1 MGRADMGTDA
11 SQRSSLH
18 EPRTAGM
25 VASGSHLGRGGAT
38 MNDIPMNEVG
48 RRLRE
53 IRAWR
58 GLSLETAAGLAGI
71 SFGYLGRLERGE
83 QTLTNRHTLEALA
96 QALRVA
102 PSEFTGR
109 PWEVPDGLGA
119 DVYAGVVAVE
129 EALDICQLG
138 DDPGTPV
145 REWPHI
151 QTDLT
156 QLEQFRGAGDYQA
169 IGRQAPALLME
180 LHAMYVRSPE
190 QRRPILTGMI
200 GSYFAMMV
208 MAKHLGVRG
217 LPLLA
222 AKAAQTC
229 AEELDSPEWRGA
241 AMWMRGNVTGA
252 LSRPQQYSR
261 AVTLADELTAGLDDP
276 RVLQAYGML
285 HLSASLAAA
294 VQSDRATAETHLD
307 EAAAVAGRMDSD
319 IGQFGRMWFG
329 RINVGIWRT
338 SIGLELGDGPRAI
351 EAVQGLD
358 VSAIPDPARL
368 AGFYA
373 EAGRVMLSEP
383 KSREEGLQLL
393 LKAEALSPQRVRS
406 DLFVREAVA
415 DQLRSARR
423 NAGGRN
429 LRGLAW
435 RLGVAPEAGTSSN

>member
-1 MGRADMGTDA
+1 
-11 SQRSSLH
+11 
-18 EPRTAGM
+18 
-25 VASGSHLGRGGAT
+25 
-38 MNDIPMNEVG
+38 MNDIPVNEVG

-58 GLSLETAAGLAGI
+58 GLSLETAAGLAGF

-83 QTLTNRHTLEALA
+83 QTLTNRRTLEALA

-129 EALDICQLG
+129 EALDICELG

-145 REWPHI
+145 REWALIHA
-151 QTDLT
+151 DLL
-156 QLEQFRGAGDYQA
+156 QLEHFRGTGDYQA

-180 LHAMYVRSPE
+180 LHTLYVRSPE
-190 QRRPILTGMI
+190 RRRPILTGMI
-200 GSYFAMMV
+200 GCYFAVMV

-222 AKAAQTC
+222 AKDAQTC

-241 AMWMRGNVTGA
+241 AMWMRGNVTGS
-252 LSRPQQYSR
+252 LSRQRQYSR
-261 AVTLADELTAGLDDP
+261 AVGLADELTGSLDNQ

-294 VQSDRATAETHLD
+294 VQSDRSTAETQLD
-307 EAAAVAGRMDSD
+307 EAAAVAGRMHEDV
-319 IGQFGRMWFG
+319 GEFARMWFG
-329 RINVGIWRT
+329 RINVGIWRA
-338 SIGLELGDGPRAI
+338 SIGLELGDGPKAI

-358 VSAIPDPARL
+358 V
-368 AGFYA
+368 
-373 EAGRVMLSEP
+373 
-383 KSREEGLQLL
+383 
-393 LKAEALSPQRVRS
+393 
-406 DLFVREAVA
+406 
-415 DQLRSARR
+415 
-423 NAGGRN
+423 
-429 LRGLAW
+429 
-435 RLGVAPEAGTSSN
+435 